1 MIRHVSNGYVS
12 RAEMAR
18 HSRVSGMSSLERR
31 GYAKDV
37 SLNFMCSRNTSHHV
51 SILTVLKQPFI
62 FGINR
67 VRDCPDMASPDRIAI
82 TRIEN
87 RPFGAHYF
95 LVTLSGILKPL
106 YQQEIRV
113 RKTAEVNSYSH

>member
-62 FGINR
+62 FGVNR
-67 VRDCPDMASPDRIAI
+67 VGDCPDMTSPDRITI
-82 TRIEN
+82 SSIEN
-87 RPFGAHYF
+87 RPLG
-95 LVTLSGILKPL
+95 GILL
-106 YQQEIRV
+106 RHHIIRKS
-113 RKTAEVNSYSH
+113 KTIISTGDQGKEKLPR